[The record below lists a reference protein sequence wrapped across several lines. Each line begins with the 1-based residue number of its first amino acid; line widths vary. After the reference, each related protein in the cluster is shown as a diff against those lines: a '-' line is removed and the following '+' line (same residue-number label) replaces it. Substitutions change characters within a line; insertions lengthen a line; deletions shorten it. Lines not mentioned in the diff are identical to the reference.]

1 MSSLVDIPEYIM
13 RVQGWSLRVGPY
25 LRMIVLLL

>member
-1 MSSLVDIPEYIM
+1 MSSLVEREEYII

-25 LRMIVLLL
+25 LRRIVLLL